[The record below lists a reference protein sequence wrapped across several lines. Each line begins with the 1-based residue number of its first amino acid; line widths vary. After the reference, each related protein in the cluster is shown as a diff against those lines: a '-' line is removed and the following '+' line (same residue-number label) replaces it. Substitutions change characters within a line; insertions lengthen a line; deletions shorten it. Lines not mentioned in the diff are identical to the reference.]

1 MPGKREFFYPFAFFV
16 IVILII
22 ISLTWVNSRFIGP
35 VAQPDLF
42 AHYWSA
48 ANNWLHKGVN
58 PYNGSMPFDLT
69 FVSMFFIAPFGFLD
83 YAIARTLWLTMLEV
97 SLVIITMLAINIS
110 GWKFKLWSL
119 PIILLI
125 SLTWYFAARAIFLGE
140 FSVLILLV
148 LMAAFLLITRK
159 QDGIAGFVLAF
170 AIALP
175 SYSFLV
181 IFFIMIWSFAA
192 RRYQLFLS
200 FLAGFIFIFAISVIL
215 LPDWPL
221 TWLKLTV
228 GNIQTFNWRTSSLS
242 LLSNSVS
249 GIRLPLSIALNGSL
263 LILLISEWLQ
273 SLKNAEQ
280 KFIWVVLFSM
290 TVNCLI
296 RLNSNACDVLSLLP
310 VLFYTL
316 KVVQDRWDKAADI
329 SALVSGIFL
338 LIVPWTIAVTFSR
351 HLQVTP
357 VLTVTLALISMVG
370 LMWVKWWARRPSQLP
385 FEILRDRI
393 G

>member
-1 MPGKREFFYPFAFFV
+1 VPGKREFFYPFAFFV